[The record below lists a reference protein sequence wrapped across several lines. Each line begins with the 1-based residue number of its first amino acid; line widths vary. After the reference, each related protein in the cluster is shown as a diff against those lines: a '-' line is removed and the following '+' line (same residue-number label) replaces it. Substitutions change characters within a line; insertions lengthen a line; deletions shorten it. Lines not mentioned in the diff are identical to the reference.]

1 MKRRRVVAE
10 RQQKK
15 ELEEEVDDF
24 MQIKFLSVEFQSR
37 LLKEVSGSENGANED
52 DEPGREIR

>member
-37 LLKEVSGSENGANED
+37 LLKEVAGSENGANED

>member
-1 MKRRRVVAE
+1 
-10 RQQKK
+10 
-15 ELEEEVDDF
+15 